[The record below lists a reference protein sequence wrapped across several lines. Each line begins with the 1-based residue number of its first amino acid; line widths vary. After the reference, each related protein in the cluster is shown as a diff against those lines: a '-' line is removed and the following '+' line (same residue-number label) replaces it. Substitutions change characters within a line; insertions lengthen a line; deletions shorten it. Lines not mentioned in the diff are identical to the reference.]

1 MKDSNNKRIK
11 SDFRQA
17 LFIALLYLCLGILW
31 IIASDRVL
39 MLFFDETVLLSRF
52 QTIKGISYVTVTAV
66 LLFLLIKNAF
76 RNLIQLSRELEKQQ
90 EKHRQTA
97 SHVQAIIDAS
107 PLAIF
112 DLHPDGRVK
121 SLWNSAAEK
130 MFGWKAE
137 EAIGRPLPIIPK
149 EKTEEFDELRKR
161 VFSGESL
168 SGIELVRYTKQGTPI
183 HISLATAP
191 IADSRG
197 QVRSIMSVVADIT
210 GRKLWEEKLQNTIKE
225 KEVLLQEIHHRVKN
239 NLQIISSLINLQMGK
254 TESVRDKDLFQST
267 RNRIRALA
275 LVHEKLYKS
284 RDMSKVDFTGY
295 IKDIVKEL
303 FETYR
308 KKRNTIELRLDLEQ
322 ITIDITKA
330 TPLGFMCNELFVNSL
345 CHAFPNDNRGVLAIQ
360 LKRSSQGC
368 SLIIKDD
375 GIGLPGDIDVE
386 NPKSFGLT
394 MVQSLAKQIDAEVR
408 FTSNRGTEIEITCP
422 VKYNP

>member
-52 QTIKGISYVTVTAV
+52 QTIKGVSYVAVTAL
-66 LLFLLIKNAF
+66 LLFFLIRRAFKN
-76 RNLIQLSRELEKQQ
+76 LVDLGRELEKQKEQ
-90 EKHRQTA
+90 HRRTA
-97 SHVQAIIDAS
+97 RHIEAIIEAA

-121 SLWNSAAEK
+121 SLWNSAAEQ
-130 MFGWKAE
+130 MFGWSRE
-137 EAIGRPLPIIPK
+137 EVLGRQLPIMPPENEEEYKSMWEKVLAGEYFAGKELTGLTKLGNPVHFSIAAAPVCDDRGTTVERITAVAEDIAERK
-149 EKTEEFDELRKR
+149 EREKT
-161 VFSGESL
+161 
-168 SGIELVRYTKQGTPI
+168 
-183 HISLATAP
+183 
-191 IADSRG
+191 
-197 QVRSIMSVVADIT
+197 
-210 GRKLWEEKLQNTIKE
+210 LQNIIYE
-225 KEVLLQEIHHRVKN
+225 KEILLKEIHHRVKN

-284 RDMSKVDFTGY
+284 RDMSKVDFAGY

-308 KKRNTIELRLDLEQ
+308 KKQNTIELRLDLEQ

-360 LKRSSQGC
+360 LKRTSQGC
-368 SLIIKDD
+368 SLLIKDD

-408 FTSNRGTEIEITCP
+408 FTSDRGTEIDITCP
-422 VKYNP
+422 V